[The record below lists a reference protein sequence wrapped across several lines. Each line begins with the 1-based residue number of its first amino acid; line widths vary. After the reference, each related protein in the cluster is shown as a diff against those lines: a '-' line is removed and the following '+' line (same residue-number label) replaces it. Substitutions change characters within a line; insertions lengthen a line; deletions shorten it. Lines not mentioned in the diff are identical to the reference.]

1 MRPDTSYLDNW
12 EQAGNEFQSV
22 LTNRWHEADFENFQK
37 EFVKPFQE
45 EVGQVAKDGKYLNQ
59 QLLDLRWQ
67 EADGQM
73 TLFDI
78 KNPADMTRVARLQAQ
93 IESEMIT
100 KASEAHIRLNTDA
113 ASKYEGNPIVE
124 RMLEQMMAGTSG
136 MIDAQFKRF
145 NPMDQAEAAANIDQK
160 RAAARQSTAQAGLME
175 DQLANPDIDD
185 VNTAMANLSPAAFE
199 NWANGK
205 GKAAYDTASQEF
217 ELGRRQE
224 FIDQWREDNEI
235 DPATFFDDDVQAAQ
249 QEMLD
254 ARHGQIRRL
263 AMGDLIEDRK
273 GADARMR
280 ADEDRTG
287 TGRRGLLPEPDAPME
302 PAVTDR
308 QTPEEI
314 RTKRDQWEV
323 LALDAAR
330 EYMDSE
336 VGAGKTKEEVEAWT
350 LDEWYENAIRTGT
363 DLQDGRRI
371 NQLADLTTDPD
382 AKATKGY
389 YTAVRKHLAKIAKKF
404 IKLPVDEQMGRRRP
418 SLGRG
423 ITGFAGSAGRGLL
436 NTLGNVV
443 PDVLSDVGETVY
455 EEELEDNFEKPESG
469 KRKYSR

>member
-12 EQAGNEFQSV
+12 EQAGNQFQNV
-22 LTNRWHEADFENFQK
+22 LTNRWHEADFEQFQK

-45 EVGQVAKDGKYLNQ
+45 EVGQMSKDGKYLNQ

-78 KNPADMTRVARLQAQ
+78 KNPADMARVARLQAQ
-93 IESEMIT
+93 IQSEMMS
-100 KASEAHIRLNTDA
+100 KATEAHIRLNTNA
-113 ASKYEGNPIVE
+113 ATKYEGNPIVE
-124 RMLEQMMAGTSG
+124 RMLSQMLQGTSG
-136 MIDAQFKRF
+136 MIDAQFNKF

-160 RAAARQSTAQAGLME
+160 RAAARASHAQAGVME
-175 DQLANPDIDD
+175 DQLENPDIDD
-185 VNTAMANLSPAAFE
+185 VNTALANLSPAAFE

-205 GKAAYDTASQEF
+205 GKVAYDTAVQEF

-224 FIDQWREDNEI
+224 FIDQWREGDDI
-235 DPATFFDDDVQAAQ
+235 DPATFFDDDVQKAQ

-273 GADARMR
+273 GADARQR
-280 ADEDRTG
+280 ADQDRTG
-287 TGRRGLLPEPDAPME
+287 SGKRGLMPEPEEDME
-302 PAVTDR
+302 PAVTSR

-314 RTKRDQWEV
+314 RTKRDKWEV

-336 VGAGKTKEEVEAWT
+336 AGANKTKEEVEAWT
-350 LDEWYENAIRTGT
+350 LDEWYENAIRTGR

-389 YTAVRKHLAKIAKKF
+389 YEAVRKHIAKIAKKF
-404 IKLPVDEQMGRRRP
+404 IKLPVDEQMGKRRP
-418 SLGRG
+418 SIGRG
-423 ITGFAGSAGRGLL
+423 VSGILGSAGRGIL
-436 NTLGNVV
+436 NTLGNVI
-443 PDVLSDVGETVY
+443 PDSLSDVGETVY
-455 EEELEDNFEKPESG
+455 EEELEDNFEKPKPG
-469 KRKYSR
+469 ARKYSR